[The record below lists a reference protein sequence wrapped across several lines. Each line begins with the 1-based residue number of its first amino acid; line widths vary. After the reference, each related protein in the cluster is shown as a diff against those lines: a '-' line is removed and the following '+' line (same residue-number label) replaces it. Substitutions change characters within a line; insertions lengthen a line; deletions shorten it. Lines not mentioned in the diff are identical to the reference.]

1 MHLETP
7 LRLAPT
13 VRGPNRSPLA
23 RLHEVEDQSALP
35 GIPVDD
41 RCMAP
46 AHFLPSILLVDDR
59 CSMALA
65 NFLPGIL
72 DDRCMALAHFLPS
85 VLLVDDRCSMAL
97 ANFLPRIL
105 DDRCMAL
112 AHSLRGTVNSSRP
125 EIKPD
130 GLTCNKIGSSDLAN
144 ITSHIESR
152 IIFEIFHRAFDR

>member
-1 MHLETP
+1 MSCPLACRHVLTLSQASMHLETP

-46 AHFLPSILLVDDR
+46 AHFLPSI
-59 CSMALA
+59 
-65 NFLPGIL
+65 
-72 DDRCMALAHFLPS
+72 
-85 VLLVDDRCSMAL
+85 LLVDDRCSMAL